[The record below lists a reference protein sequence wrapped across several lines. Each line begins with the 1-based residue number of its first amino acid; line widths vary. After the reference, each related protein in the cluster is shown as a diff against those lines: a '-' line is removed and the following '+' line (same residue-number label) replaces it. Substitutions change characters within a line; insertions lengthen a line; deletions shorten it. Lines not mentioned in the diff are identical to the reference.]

1 MTQETQET
9 VSEPTDLELVAAY
22 RAGDIHAFETL
33 HRRYVA
39 SIYRL
44 VRRKLGDALLAED
57 IAQETF
63 FKALRTL
70 DRVDESFNF
79 GGWIH
84 TVARNLCYDELRRR
98 QRDLR
103 DDSDDGEALVR
114 LPAPAHRFDPV
125 IQQEN
130 AELRR
135 QVWEVSQR
143 LPEKYR
149 LVLTLRELQGLSYRQ
164 IGKAMNISE
173 SAVETLLYRARL
185 RFKEEFVALEGSG
198 ELECAEVTPLLAPYL
213 AGKLRRSQAES
224 VRRHLAG
231 CVRCSRKL
239 GAPLPPPG
247 LAEVKRRGSRRA
259 KAFARPAQKG
269 ETSP

>member
-1 MTQETQET
+1 MAQDQ
-9 VSEPTDLELVAAY
+9 VAEPTDLDLVAAY
-22 RAGDIHAFETL
+22 RAGDVHAFETL
-33 HRRYVA
+33 HRRYDA

-44 VRRKLGDALLAED
+44 VRRKLGDSLLAED

-70 DRVDESFNF
+70 DRMDDNFNF

-84 TVARNLCYDELRRR
+84 TVARNLCFDELRRR
-98 QRDLR
+98 QRDQR
-103 DDSDDGEALVR
+103 DDSEDGEALVR

-185 RFKEEFVALEGSG
+185 RFKEEFVALEGAG

-213 AGKLRRSQAES
+213 AGKLRRSQADA

-239 GAPLPPPG
+239 GAPAPPPG
-247 LAEVKRRGSRRA
+247 LAEVKRRRR
-259 KAFARPAQKG
+259 KA
-269 ETSP
+269 TV

>member
-1 MTQETQET
+1 MTQEP
-9 VSEPTDLELVAAY
+9 VAEPTDLELVAAY
-22 RAGDIHAFETL
+22 RAGDIHAFEVL

-44 VRRKLGDALLAED
+44 VRRKLGESLLAED

-70 DRVDESFNF
+70 DRMDETFNF

-114 LPAPAHRFDPV
+114 LPAPSHRFDPV

-135 QVWEVSQR
+135 QVWQVAQR

-164 IGKAMNISE
+164 IGKSMKISE

-185 RFKEEFVALEGSG
+185 RFKDKEVADDGSG
-198 ELECAEVTPLLAPYL
+198 
-213 AGKLRRSQAES
+213 
-224 VRRHLAG
+224 H
-231 CVRCSRKL
+231 SR
-239 GAPLPPPG
+239 
-247 LAEVKRRGSRRA
+247 
-259 KAFARPAQKG
+259 
-269 ETSP
+269 

>member
-1 MTQETQET
+1 MTQEP
-9 VSEPTDLELVAAY
+9 VAEPTDLELVAAY
-22 RAGDIHAFETL
+22 RAGDIHAFEVL

-44 VRRKLGDALLAED
+44 VRRKLGDSLLAED

-70 DRVDESFNF
+70 DRMDETFNF

-84 TVARNLCYDELRRR
+84 AVARNLCDDELRRR

-103 DDSDDGEALVR
+103 DDSGDGEALVR

-135 QVWEVSQR
+135 QVWQVSQR

-149 LVLTLRELQGLSYRQ
+149 RVLTLRELQGLSYRQ
-164 IGKAMNISE
+164 IGKSMKLSE
-173 SAVETLLYRARL
+173 SDVETLLYQARL
-185 RFKEEFVALEGSG
+185 RFEDKEVADDGSG
-198 ELECAEVTPLLAPYL
+198 
-213 AGKLRRSQAES
+213 
-224 VRRHLAG
+224 H
-231 CVRCSRKL
+231 SR
-239 GAPLPPPG
+239 
-247 LAEVKRRGSRRA
+247 
-259 KAFARPAQKG
+259 
-269 ETSP
+269 